1 MVMHAIDSIAAD
13 HNALPPGVSDFST
26 LNATEAVNIF
36 DQIYD
41 ILVGICYE
49 GGRAP
54 HKRPN
59 DLTLSTIAAKLYKQ
73 KRQRKVNDLLH

>member
-1 MVMHAIDSIAAD
+1 MILVYAICIA
-13 HNALPPGVSDFST
+13 NIKTTYNWLQCITLFST
-26 LNATEAVNIF
+26 LNATEVVNIF

-54 HKRPN
+54 HKRPY
-59 DLTLSTIAAKLYKQ
+59 DLTLSTIAAKLYK
-73 KRQRKVNDLLH
+73 

>member
-1 MVMHAIDSIAAD
+1 MQYAALTLKQLITD
-13 HNALPPGVSDFST
+13 YNALPLFST
-26 LNATEAVNIF
+26 LNATEVVNIF

-73 KRQRKVNDLLH
+73 KRQRRVNDLLH